1 MFGSS
6 TTPILAGSH
15 TTLARRFPS
24 GAKTAALAAWIWNA
38 LTPTRSAISAGCDAC
53 EGNVVPAIISATASA
68 FRQIEIIIYSRIP
81 RFAHPGCGATG
92 SFPVLNGLVLDC
104 PQIVLIVECTG
115 HGGNRIRALALYE
128 EVEPL
133 QETALPLEHVLRILH
148 LVLVLVDH
156 YLDWHA
162 IAPQG
167 MDERSEERRV
177 GKECVSTCR
186 SRWSPY
192 H

>member
-68 FRQIEIIIYSRIP
+68 FRQIELTIYSGIP
-81 RFAHPGCGATG
+81 GFTTTECGRTG
-92 SFPVLNGLVLDC
+92 SFPLLK
-104 PQIVLIVECTG
+104 
-115 HGGNRIRALALYE
+115 
-128 EVEPL
+128 
-133 QETALPLEHVLRILH
+133 
-148 LVLVLVDH
+148 VLVLVS
-156 YLDWHA
+156 
-162 IAPQG
+162 PQ
-167 MDERSEERRV
+167 
-177 GKECVSTCR
+177 K
-186 SRWSPY
+186 
-192 H
+192 HHQL